1 MSNTVSCLL
10 PENIAKVTKRDGGPH
25 SLTEFDPKSTALI
38 VIDMQNFY
46 IAKDQLS
53 YCEYAEPIVP
63 NVNKLAMAMRQFGGK
78 VIWVRNIT
86 NPEAFKG
93 WSAHYERM
101 TPERISTRKKE
112 LAKDGAGFKLW
123 EGLDV
128 RKDDPKVNKIRYS
141 AFIPG
146 ASNIEKV
153 FGEHG
158 IDTLIFCGVATNV
171 CVESSARDAM
181 MMNYHTLTVEDAC
194 AAGTIA
200 GHEATINALYL
211 NFGDVQTTDQVLEA
225 LSANASK
232 NTKAAA
238 AE

>member
-1 MSNTVSCLL
+1 MSGFTSCLL
-10 PENIAKVTKRDGGPH
+10 SVNIEKVTNRDGQPH
-25 SLTEFDPKSTALI
+25 SLIEFDPNSTALI

-46 IAKDQLS
+46 IAKNQLS
-53 YCEYAEPIVP
+53 YSEYAEAIVP
-63 NVNKLAMAMRQFGGK
+63 NINKLAMAMRQFGGK
-78 VIWVRNIT
+78 VIWVRNVT

-93 WSAHYERM
+93 WSAHYDRM

-112 LAKDGAGFKLW
+112 LAKDGEGFKLW
-123 EGLDV
+123 KGLDV
-128 RKDDPKVNKIRYS
+128 RKEDPKINKIRYS

-146 ASNIEKV
+146 ASDIENILR
-153 FGEHG
+153 EHG
-158 IDTLIFCGVATNV
+158 IDTLIFCGVATNI

-181 MMNYHTLTVEDAC
+181 MMNYHTLVVEDAC

-211 NFGDVQTTDQVLEA
+211 NFGDVQMTDQVLKA
-225 LSANASK
+225 F
-232 NTKAAA
+232 NTNTEMNTRTA

>member
-1 MSNTVSCLL
+1 
-10 PENIAKVTKRDGGPH
+10 
-25 SLTEFDPKSTALI
+25 
-38 VIDMQNFY
+38 
-46 IAKDQLS
+46 
-53 YCEYAEPIVP
+53 
-63 NVNKLAMAMRQFGGK
+63 MRQFGGK

-101 TPERISTRKKE
+101 TPERIATRKKE